1 MLDSAGG
8 AGSKLGT
15 GGMQTKITA
24 MALATAAGI
33 SGVIAEGSQT
43 QILEN
48 ILDGEDIGTFFA
60 PNETGDND
68 R

>member
-24 MALATAAGI
+24 MMLATAKGI
-33 SGVIAEGSQT
+33 SGIIAEGSQS
-43 QILEN
+43 QILED
-48 ILDGEDIGTFFA
+48 ILDGDDIGTLFV
-60 PNETGDND
+60 PNCQISV
-68 R
+68 